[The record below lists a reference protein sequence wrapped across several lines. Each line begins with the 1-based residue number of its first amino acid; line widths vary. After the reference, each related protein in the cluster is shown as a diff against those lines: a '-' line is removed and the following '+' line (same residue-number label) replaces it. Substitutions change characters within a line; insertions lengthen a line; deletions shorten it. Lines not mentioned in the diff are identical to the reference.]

1 MPQKPNQANRSGMY
15 LWIALGL
22 SVLIALV
29 TAPLLFKD
37 KVPAASGSAVPNTP
51 MITQSINQLTS
62 ADSSSMRMNAARWLS
77 TQFEN
82 NPGTVIRSLGES
94 LANDPDPVVR
104 AQAATSLG
112 QVAKQA
118 RGKSNGEDHATR
130 IIATLTTQYHQE
142 ASDTV
147 RRCIIAAAA
156 EVDSPEAGALLE
168 EAIHDPDPAVKE
180 EALRAKVERERRA
193 QLKKMG

>member
-1 MPQKPNQANRSGMY
+1 MPQKTNPANRSGMY
-15 LWIALGL
+15 LLIALGL
-22 SVLIALV
+22 SVLIALIA
-29 TAPLLFKD
+29 APLLFKD
-37 KVPAASGSAVPNTP
+37 KVPAASGSAIQNTP
-51 MITQSINQLTS
+51 MITQSITQLTS

-104 AQAATSLG
+104 SQAATSLG

-118 RGKSNGEDHATR
+118 RGKSNSEDHAAR
-130 IIATLTTQYHQE
+130 ITAALKTQYHQE

-147 RRCIIAAAA
+147 RRCIIGAAA
-156 EVDSPEAGALLE
+156 ELDNPEAGELVE

-180 EALRAKVERERRA
+180 EALRAKIERERRV